1 MTYVLGGILLAAA
14 LFLTWLIVTKRL
26 QFPLLFECGL
36 ALLVCGIAANGV
48 QLASDEAPNLRAWLV
63 AGTGAALM
71 LVSYFR
77 ESRRKPELGTINRRI
92 MRGPR

>member
-1 MTYVLGGILLAAA
+1 MTYALGAALLAAS
-14 LFLTWLIVTKRL
+14 LLLLWLIVTKRW
-26 QFPLLFECGL
+26 QFPLLFDCGL
-36 ALLVCGIAANGV
+36 ALLVFGIAANGI
-48 QLASDEAPNLRAWLV
+48 QLATDSDPNLRAWLV

-71 LVSYFR
+71 LASYFR